1 MNAISSSLS
10 SQGDSHFETLS
21 FEPGYISTYVHSKPR
36 ADVLIALHACD
47 TASDDSILTGIHLQ
61 AQVIVLSPCCHKEI
75 RRQVER
81 HDYRGEGALRDVMS
95 HGIHRE
101 RFSEMVTDGLR
112 GLVLEWKGYDVK
124 VFEFVGGEHTGKN
137 CMITAVKREEE
148 LQEEERDR
156 IRTRILDLA
165 EGNGVS
171 EFKLADS
178 LGLELRGRR
187 QVKDSRRMPK

>member
-1 MNAISSSLS
+1 MPNI
-10 SQGDSHFETLS
+10 
-21 FEPGYISTYVHSKPR
+21 PR
-36 ADVLIALHACD
+36 AQAIAIAWWPSL
-47 TASDDSILTGIHLQ
+47 GR
-61 AQVIVLSPCCHKEI
+61 E
-75 RRQVER
+75 E
-81 HDYRGEGALRDVMS
+81 LRVM
-95 HGIHRE
+95 
-101 RFSEMVTDGLR
+101 
-112 GLVLEWKGYDVK
+112 
-124 VFEFVGGEHTGKN
+124 GGEHTGKN